1 MGSPFKMKS
10 PLNVYKPSVQ
20 GAYANP
26 RFIEDL
32 RQTPNLDELG
42 EGLSSLSESVFN
54 KSMAPP
60 SKEKSDNETTMFK
73 ADPDYDPEH
82 DNLQNEPSEYTNPFT
97 AKRQDGTNPVIT
109 GDGTTNNNK
118 PSVVA
123 SRPKKEFVSFTN
135 EIEGFNEKSYD
146 PRLDSSSTDRRAN
159 DGSGINMN
167 GSIANTASAGQV
179 IDPYANINPQA
190 VPGIQQQEQI
200 EGSKIPLQP
209 RKIDQ
214 AAMSDPYSS
223 PGATINPKQAINAE
237 SIFGQK
243 TQRQAL
249 MNLGK
254 PFKKRT

>member
-10 PLNVYKPSVQ
+10 PLNVYKPSAQ

-60 SKEKSDNETTMFK
+60 SKEKSDNETTMFE
-73 ADPDYDPEH
+73 ADPDDGPEH
-82 DNLQNEPSEYTNPFT
+82 DNLPNNPYTNPFT
-97 AKRQDGTNPVIT
+97 AKRQDGTNPVVT
-109 GDGTTNNNK
+109 GDGTTNNKK
-118 PSVVA
+118 PSG
-123 SRPKKEFVSFTN
+123 N
-135 EIEGFNEKSYD
+135 NNN
-146 PRLDSSSTDRRAN
+146 SSTPTYRPLSQISDEG
-159 DGSGINMN
+159 DWQSGINMN

-214 AAMSDPYSS
+214 DAMSDPYSS

>member
-1 MGSPFKMKS
+1 MGSP
-10 PLNVYKPSVQ
+10 LNIYKPSAQ
-20 GAYANP
+20 GAYVNP
-26 RFIEDL
+26 RFIEDS

-60 SKEKSDNETTMFK
+60 SKEKSDNKTTKFENNVK
-73 ADPDYDPEH
+73 TLVSDYSSERDNVPE
-82 DNLQNEPSEYTNPFT
+82 NAKKYINPFT
-97 AKRQDGTNPVIT
+97 ASVNGKNPVVT
-109 GDGTTNNNK
+109 GDGTTNNKK
-118 PSVVA
+118 PS
-123 SRPKKEFVSFTN
+123 RN
-135 EIEGFNEKSYD
+135 NNN
-146 PRLDSSSTDRRAN
+146 SSTPTYRPLSQISDEG
-159 DGSGINMN
+159 DWQSGINMN

-214 AAMSDPYSS
+214 DAMSDPYSS